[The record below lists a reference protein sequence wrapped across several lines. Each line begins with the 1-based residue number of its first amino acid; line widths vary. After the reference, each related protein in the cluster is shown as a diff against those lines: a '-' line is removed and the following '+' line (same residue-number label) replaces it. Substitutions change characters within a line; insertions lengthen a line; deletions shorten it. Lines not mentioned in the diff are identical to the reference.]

1 MGYLSQK
8 RKRRMRDKQE
18 RESFF
23 LLPFL
28 NKEPIFQFFL
38 VKEKICGGDFPAQF
52 TGMIMIDR

>member
-1 MGYLSQK
+1 
-8 RKRRMRDKQE
+8 MRDKQE

-28 NKEPIFQFFL
+28 TKEPIFQFFL
-38 VKEKICGGDFPAQF
+38 VKEKICGGDFTALF